1 MLRKPTKK
9 EMKVL
14 LSALRAFGSEDFLKD
29 NELLVL
35 DVIIKEDGS
44 RIVVDKDTK
53 GRIREVYAL
62 SKDLAKFLELYKL
75 NYVHAGLKVGEV
87 GSRRFRFSLEG
98 SFYLVRKNK
107 KKVFVNEKGEMLFL
121 YGRDIFAES
130 VIDVTKDVDE
140 NDIVF
145 VCNAK
150 GDILGIG
157 KTRFNAKRIKEVEK
171 DRVVVENLVDRGEY
185 LRKEKTYRSF

>member
-1 MLRKPTKK
+1 MLRRPRKK
-9 EMKVL
+9 ELKVIT
-14 LSALRAFGSEDFLKD
+14 SALRAFGSIDFLKD
-29 NELLVL
+29 NELFVL
-35 DVIIKEDGS
+35 ESHIGGK
-44 RIVVDKDTK
+44 T
-53 GRIREVYAL
+53 IREAYAI

-98 SFYLVRKNK
+98 AFYLVKKNK

-130 VIDVTKDVDE
+130 VIDATKDVKE

-145 VCNAK
+145 VCNTK

-157 KTRFNAKRIKEVEK
+157 RARFDAERMKEVAK
-171 DRVVVENLVDRGEY
+171 GRVVVENLVDRGEY
-185 LRKEKTYRSF
+185 LRKEKTYDAY

>member
-9 EMKVL
+9 ELKVI

-35 DVIIKEDGS
+35 DVVIEEDGS
-44 RIVVDKDTK
+44 RRIVDRNTK

-98 SFYLVRKNK
+98 SFYLARKNK

-130 VIDVTKDVDE
+130 VIDVTGDVKE

-145 VCNAK
+145 VCNVK

-157 KTRFNAKRIKEVEK
+157 KARFDAKRMMEVEK
-171 DRVVVENLVDRGEY
+171 DRVVVENLIDRGEY